1 MSSTDF
7 IFHIVELIAALSGS
21 YFYLKTSNK
30 LIQPFVWYL
39 WVVVFVETF
48 GMYGFFLLNNYDN
61 EIFISIKNSVWC
73 TNTWLYNIYEIISV
87 ILFGI
92 YFRNILDRKLDKT
105 IVEVS
110 VIVYSI
116 FTFAYFIIT
125 DRFFIKSI
133 PYNFLLQTFLVFT
146 YVMLYY
152 RQLLKSD
159 DILIFYKSVFFYI
172 NSGLMLW
179 FLVIS
184 PLFIFDTYLYAVN
197 ENFVEFRKTYLFI
210 ANLLL
215 YSCYTFG
222 FLYSLQFKKQ

>member
-7 IFHIVELIAALSGS
+7 IFHIVELFAALAGS

-30 LIQPFVWYL
+30 LIKPFVWYL

-105 IVEVS
+105 IVDVS
-110 VIVYSI
+110 VIIYSI

>member
-7 IFHIVELIAALSGS
+7 IFHIVELFAALAGS

-30 LIQPFVWYL
+30 LIKPFVWYL

-125 DRFFIKSI
+125 DGFFIKSI